1 MSDARPTVLVVEDN
15 DLVRDTVVAMLI
27 HYGFPVVAAS
37 NAEQGILEFEKNP
50 SISLAILDMVLP
62 GKSGLDLAAEL
73 ERRRPG
79 FAILYMSGLS
89 DSIAIES
96 IGRRAPEQVLV
107 KPFNEESLIRRVVSL
122 LAAGE
127 PSTTPPEAPEAEI
140 RVMPQSAFPWE
151 RLVEASDEL
160 GASGQRLMSYRDT
173 AAGFAIAV
181 THVAVLRVAQVP
193 YTFRFTGNPAL
204 PLALAVLPDDRIEA
218 LTLMQQIG
226 LGADIAPA
234 A

>member
-1 MSDARPTVLVVEDN
+1 MSDARPTVLLVEDN
-15 DLVRDTVVAMLI
+15 ELVRETVVTMLGHYGFTVVA
-27 HYGFPVVAAS
+27 AAS
-37 NAEQGILEFEKNP
+37 AEQGILEFEANP
-50 SISLAILDMVLP
+50 NASLAILDMVLP

-79 FAILYMSGLS
+79 FPILYMSGLS

-96 IGRRAPEQVLV
+96 IGRRAPELVLV
-107 KPFNEESLIRRVVSL
+107 KPFTEDTLVRRVLTL
-122 LAAGE
+122 LESKETARVPAPAGAMRLE
-127 PSTTPPEAPEAEI
+127 T
-140 RVMPQSAFPWE
+140 RFPWE

-160 GASGQRLMSYRDT
+160 GPAGQRLMAYRDT
-173 AAGFAIAV
+173 AAAFAIAV

-193 YTFRFTGNPAL
+193 YTFRFTGNPSL
-204 PLALAVLPDDRIEA
+204 PLALSVLPDNRVEA
-218 LTLMQQIG
+218 LRLMQQIG

>member
-15 DLVRDTVVAMLI
+15 DLVRDTVVAMLV

-37 NAEQGILEFEKNP
+37 NAEQGILEFENNS

-96 IGRRAPEQVLV
+96 IGRRAPELVLV

-127 PSTTPPEAPEAEI
+127 PPEAPGAEMK
-140 RVMPQSAFPWE
+140 VMPQSAFPWE
-151 RLVEASDEL
+151 RLVEASDEI
-160 GASGQRLMSYRDT
+160 GPAEQRLMSYRDT

-204 PLALAVLPDDRIEA
+204 PLALAVLPDDRMEA